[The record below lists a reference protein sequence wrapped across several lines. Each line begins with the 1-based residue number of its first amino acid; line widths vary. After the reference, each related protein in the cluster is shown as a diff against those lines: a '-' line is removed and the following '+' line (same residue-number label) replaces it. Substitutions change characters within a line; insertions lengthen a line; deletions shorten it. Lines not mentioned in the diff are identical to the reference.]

1 MRLDVEPSGYELLI
15 FDWDGTLAD
24 SIGRIVQAMRV
35 AAELSGRPVRDDLA
49 IKGIIGL
56 GLPEAIRTL
65 YPDITGNDLIDF
77 RQHYADSY
85 MAMDVEVPSP
95 LFEGVLES
103 IEGFRALGYK
113 MAVATGKA
121 RRGLDRVLK
130 AHGWLD
136 YFDITRAADETASKP
151 DPLMLHEIL
160 QHCGVPPE
168 RALMV
173 GDSSFDL
180 LMARNAG
187 MDSVAVGYGAQT
199 LDSLREYEP
208 RLAIESFPELRTWLG
223 ERSGQSSLLG

>member
-1 MRLDVEPSGYELLI
+1 MPPDYELLI

-24 SIGRIVQAMRV
+24 SISRIVEAMRD
-35 AAELSGRPVRDDLA
+35 ATLKSNMPMRDDLA

-65 YPDITGNDLIDF
+65 YPDISESDLVSF
-77 RQHYADSY
+77 RQRYADAY
-85 MAMDVEVPSP
+85 MAMDVEPSQ
-95 LFEGVLES
+95 LFEDVRLSLEH
-103 IEGFRALGYK
+103 FRAQGYR

-130 AHGWLD
+130 AHGLQD

-151 DPLMLHEIL
+151 DPLMLQEIL
-160 QHCGVPPE
+160 AHCGVVPE
-168 RALMV
+168 KALMI

-187 MDSVAVGYGAQT
+187 MDSVAVGYGAQSV
-199 LDSLREYEP
+199 DSLRAFEP
-208 RLAIESFPELRTWLG
+208 RLAIHHFSELRAWLG
-223 ERSGQSSLLG
+223 ARSPESSLLE